1 MVNAFDA
8 AATHAPAGGT
18 AAADV
23 SGDRFVKRIARVA
36 TLGGL
41 LFGYDTGVINGAITY
56 MQRDLALT
64 PLLEGMV
71 ASFLLLG
78 AATGAVF
85 GGRFA
90 DSGGRRRNILFLAV
104 LFLVGALACAVA
116 PNVPALIASR
126 FVLGLAVGGASVSVP
141 TYLAEIAP
149 AERRGQIVTRN
160 ELMIVTGQM
169 LAFVC
174 NAAIGSTWGADHGIW
189 RWMLVVATLPA
200 VLLWFGMLSMPE
212 SPRWLASKGRIAE
225 AFRVLEQV
233 RDKQRAKAELEEIR
247 RVDARPD
254 AATRGGWAD
263 LATPWMR
270 RAFLVGVGI
279 AIAQQATGVN
289 AIMYYGTQILTSS
302 GFGTQTAL
310 IANVANGAISVAAVL
325 IGIALLGRL
334 GRRTMFLTG
343 LSGTTL
349 SLLAIGLC
357 SVLMP
362 YSAARAY
369 LILSAMVVFLAFM
382 QMFIGPVSWVMLAEI
397 FPLKLRG
404 FGFGFAGCVLWIV
417 NFAISL
423 VFPVFVA
430 YAGVASTFFTFFVF
444 GIGSLVFVAKCV
456 PETRGRSLEEIEV
469 TLRAKYAGTH
479 Q

>member
-1 MVNAFDA
+1 MPARETASSDA
-8 AATHAPAGGT
+8 R
-18 AAADV
+18 
-23 SGDRFVKRIARVA
+23 GDRFVKQIARVA

-90 DSGGRRRNILFLAV
+90 DSGGRRKNILMLAI
-104 LFLVGALACAVA
+104 LFLVGALACAAA

-160 ELMIVTGQM
+160 ELMIVIGQL
-169 LAFVC
+169 LAFAC
-174 NAAIGSTWGADHGIW
+174 NAVIGSTWGADHGVW

-212 SPRWLASKGRIAE
+212 SPRWLASKGRMTDAL
-225 AFRVLEQV
+225 RVLEQV
-233 RDKQRAKAELEEIR
+233 REKQRAKSELEDIR
-247 RVDARPD
+247 RVNVRDNVE
-254 AATRGGWAD
+254 RGGWAD

-270 RAFLVGVGI
+270 RAFLVGTGI
-279 AIAQQATGVN
+279 AVVQQATGVN
-289 AIMYYGTQILTSS
+289 SIMYYGTQILTSS
-302 GFGTQTAL
+302 GFGAQTAL
-310 IANVANGAISVAAVL
+310 IANVANGVISVVAVL

-349 SLLAIGLC
+349 SLLAIGMF
-357 SVLMP
+357 SVLLP
-362 YSAARAY
+362 FSATRAY
-369 LILSAMVVFLAFM
+369 LILSAMVMFLAFM
-382 QMFIGPVSWVMLAEI
+382 QMFIAPVSWVMLAEI

-430 YAGVASTFFTFFVF
+430 HAGISSTFFVF
-444 GIGSLVFVAKCV
+444 FLFGICSLVFVARYV
-456 PETRGRSLEEIEV
+456 PETRGRSLEEIEA
-469 TLRAKYAGTH
+469 TLRAKYTGAH
-479 Q
+479 H